1 VLAAVLVVAA
11 AAALAWLAWQPAA
24 STPMPTT
31 AADPGTPPP
40 PAAAGAYAALVGEW
54 VRPDGGYVLAVSR
67 VAADG
72 TATASYFNPRPIHVA
87 RAEAKRE
94 GEHIGLFVELR
105 DVNYPGS
112 TYSLAYDSAT
122 DQLRGVYY
130 HAVQGAQYEVEFS
143 RRR

>member
-1 VLAAVLVVAA
+1 MAVLVVAA
-11 AAALAWLAWQPAA
+11 AAALAWFTWQPNARA
-24 STPMPTT
+24 PTT
-31 AADPGTPPP
+31 AADRGTPPP

-87 RAEAKRE
+87 RAEAQRE
-94 GEHIGLFVELR
+94 GEHVGLFVELR

-112 TYSLAYDSAT
+112 RYSLAYDSAT

-130 HAVQGAQYEVEFS
+130 QATQGAQYEVAFS